1 MVQYKNVRLGAAET
15 ERKVSKSRAVWE
27 SAVVE
32 WWMSLSQNLSRFAEE
47 LWRLHNSAPT
57 P

>member
-27 SAVVE
+27 IGRAHV
-32 WWMSLSQNLSRFAEE
+32 
-47 LWRLHNSAPT
+47 
-57 P
+57 